1 MIAVKDIITSSST
14 VNGNEKIDIDFTN
27 LSTLSLGDTLYIQV
41 FNNEFNTTSIASSTL
56 DKWLDWLVV
65 SYNIQFDNSIASK
78 DGNKLCIQAS
88 DNSESN
94 LIIDTGNE

>member
-78 DGNKLCIQAS
+78 DGNKLCIQAN